1 MTIRQKVRLSNILM
15 VLIPIVFTALV
26 VGICLQTSLGSY
38 WHTLQT
44 MYSDENGV
52 QFAQSMIYNYQQE
65 LWENNW
71 GSEAEPADPS
81 EIQHS
86 EKMTHLEQKLSRLG
100 YHFYIEKNGY
110 EIFSN
115 MTADDKYA
123 ATSVA
128 GEAVTHAKTLTASSY
143 DISVIKNTFQHE
155 EYTFCI
161 VAVHRGDTDQSVIR
175 YIKRYIFSYILGFAG
190 LFIVLSLSAN
200 ILLSRWIS
208 ASILRPLKE
217 IHEGTKEI
225 RDGNLD
231 KPLVYHKP
239 DEFGAVCRDFNEMRT
254 YLQESVNRRLEDEQK
269 QRDLIAGISHDLRT
283 PLTSICGYLDGLTD
297 GIADTP
303 EKQRRY
309 FQAIRTRA
317 ASMLELVESLSE
329 YSRLNNRE
337 FQYHMQ
343 YGDLKV
349 FLDHYLA
356 EFREE
361 GKRQS
366 VEVELQASDGC
377 CPVRYDEKE
386 FRRILDNLFTNTVK
400 YRTRAHSKVRILLDL
415 DEPAGLVRFVFRDD
429 GPGVPEESLTRIFD
443 SFYRVETSREH
454 VENGSGIGLAVV
466 KEIVKGHGGNVTAQN
481 QNGLAIKIELPL
493 AKRGG
498 GKDEQNPDCGR

>member
-1 MTIRQKVRLSNILM
+1 MTIRQKVKVSNILM

-26 VGICLQTSLGSY
+26 VGICLRTSLGSY

-71 GSEAEPADPS
+71 GNEMAPTSLS
-81 EIQHS
+81 GIQHS
-86 EKMTHLEQKLSRLG
+86 EEMTHLEQKLSRLG

-115 MTADDKYA
+115 MTEEDKYA

-128 GEAVTHAKTLTASSY
+128 GEAVAHAKTLTASSY

-155 EYTFCI
+155 DYTFCI
-161 VAVHRGDTDQSVIR
+161 VAVHRGDTDQSVIQ
-175 YIKRYIFSYILGFAG
+175 YVKGYIFTYILGFAG
-190 LFIVLSLSAN
+190 LFIALSLGAN

-231 KPLVYHKP
+231 KPLVYQKP
-239 DEFGAVCRDFNEMRT
+239 DEFGAVCHDFNQMRT
-254 YLQESVNRRLEDEQK
+254 YLRESVNQRLEDEQK
-269 QRDLIAGISHDLRT
+269 RKDLIAGISHDLRT
-283 PLTSICGYLDGLTD
+283 PLTSICGYMDGLID

-303 EKQRRY
+303 EKQQRY
-309 FQAIRTRA
+309 YHAIKTRA
-317 ASMLELVESLSE
+317 GSMLELVESLSE

-343 YGDLKV
+343 RGDLKV
-349 FLDHYLA
+349 FIEQYLA
-356 EFREE
+356 SFQEE
-361 GKRQS
+361 GKRQF
-366 VEVELQASDGC
+366 VEVDLQASDDSF
-377 CPVRYDEKE
+377 PVQYDEKE
-386 FRRILDNLFTNTVK
+386 FQRILDNLFTNTVK
-400 YRTRAHSKVRILLDL
+400 YRTKERSVVRILLDR
-415 DEPAGLVRFVFRDD
+415 DEAAGVVRLVFRDD

-443 SFYRVETSREH
+443 SFYRVETSRKH
-454 VENGSGIGLAVV
+454 AENGSGIGLAVV
-466 KEIVKGHGGNVTAQN
+466 KEIVKGHGGSVTAQN

-493 AKRGG
+493 AEKGG
-498 GKDEQNPDCGR
+498 GRDE

>member
-1 MTIRQKVRLSNILM
+1 MTIRQKVKVSNILM

-71 GSEAEPADPS
+71 GNETSPTS
-81 EIQHS
+81 STEIQHS
-86 EKMTHLEQKLSRLG
+86 EEMTHLEQKLSRLG

-115 MTADDKYA
+115 MTEEDKYA

-128 GEAVTHAKTLTASSY
+128 GEAVAHAKTLTASSY

-155 EYTFCI
+155 DYTFCI
-161 VAVHRGDTDQSVIR
+161 VAVHRGDTDQRVIQ
-175 YIKRYIFSYILGFAG
+175 YVKGYIFTYILGFAG
-190 LFIVLSLSAN
+190 LFIALSLGAN

-208 ASILRPLKE
+208 ASILRPLKA
-217 IHEGTKEI
+217 IHDGTKEI

-231 KPLVYHKP
+231 KPLVYQKP
-239 DEFGAVCRDFNEMRT
+239 DEFGAVCRDFNQMRA
-254 YLQESVNRRLEDEQK
+254 YLRESVNQRLEDEQK
-269 QRDLIAGISHDLRT
+269 RKDLIAGISHDLRT
-283 PLTSICGYLDGLTD
+283 PLTSICGYADGLID

-303 EKQRRY
+303 EKQQRY
-309 FQAIRTRA
+309 YQAIKTRA
-317 ASMLELVESLSE
+317 GSMLELVESLSE

-343 YGDLKV
+343 RGDLKV
-349 FLDHYLA
+349 FIEQYLA
-356 EFREE
+356 SFQEE
-361 GKRQS
+361 GKRQF
-366 VEVELQASDGC
+366 VEVDLQASDDSL
-377 CPVRYDEKE
+377 PVQYDEKE
-386 FRRILDNLFTNTVK
+386 FQRILDNLFTNTVK
-400 YRTRAHSKVRILLDL
+400 YRTKEHSVVRILLDR
-415 DEPAGLVRFVFRDD
+415 DEAAGVVRLVFRDD

-443 SFYRVETSREH
+443 SFYRVETSRKH
-454 VENGSGIGLAVV
+454 AENGSGIGLAVV
-466 KEIVKGHGGNVTAQN
+466 KEIVKGHGGSVTAQN

-493 AKRGG
+493 AEKGG
-498 GKDEQNPDCGR
+498 VGDE